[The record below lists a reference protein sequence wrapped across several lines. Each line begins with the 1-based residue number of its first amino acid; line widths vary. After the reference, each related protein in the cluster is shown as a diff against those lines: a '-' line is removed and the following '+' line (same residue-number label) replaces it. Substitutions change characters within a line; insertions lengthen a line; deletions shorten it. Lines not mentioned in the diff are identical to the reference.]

1 MEGAKQTG
9 GIKSLETYRNISNN
23 VKHNVGIHRND
34 VNIVHEKIKSI
45 EILDPNDPM
54 VKNEFLRY
62 FSNNKLRIGM
72 IALLIT
78 IDITTIVL
86 LVIKDDYRIETST
99 TVTISNLVGSLVGDI
114 LGGIIFGFVGTKIGQ
129 LLVGLS
135 LDIACGQ
142 GPPEPDYLQFI
153 YGDNKNFSIPLPK
166 LVIANEIPSDFIKC
180 VGWRGGSSTFARAV
194 FKALN
199 INDRHV

>member
-1 MEGAKQTG
+1 
-9 GIKSLETYRNISNN
+9 
-23 VKHNVGIHRND
+23 
-34 VNIVHEKIKSI
+34 
-45 EILDPNDPM
+45 M

-62 FSNNKLRIGM
+62 FSNNKLKIGM

-86 LVIKDDYRIETST
+86 LVIKDDYPGTAIGAAICSITSG
-99 TVTISNLVGSLVGDI
+99 VDSLVGDI

-142 GPPEPDYLQFI
+142 GPPESDYLQFI
-153 YGDNKNFSIPLPK
+153 YGDNKNFSILLP
-166 LVIANEIPSDFIKC
+166 
-180 VGWRGGSSTFARAV
+180 
-194 FKALN
+194 
-199 INDRHV
+199 